1 MKLCRYGEP
10 GKELPGLVDQAGL
23 LRSLTGVIE
32 DVSASVLAPRR
43 LAELA
48 AINPSSLPL
57 VKSNP
62 RLGVPVSEIGK
73 YICIGLNYHDHAEEA
88 GLPLPAEPI
97 IFLKAITALSGPN
110 DPIIMPQGATKLDWE
125 AELAIIV
132 GTRARNVTEDEAL
145 RYVAGYS
152 IANDVSERAFQMQ
165 SSQWDKGK
173 GCDTFGPLGP
183 WLVTKEDVPR
193 PQELDIWLNVNGRRM
208 QTGNTCAM
216 IFSVA
221 QIVAY
226 VSRYMT
232 LLPGDVIASGT
243 PPGVGMGM
251 KPNPIYLGPGDVV
264 ELGIGGL
271 GQQKQYVV
279 RQIDEKS
286 C

>member
-1 MKLCRYGEP
+1 
-10 GKELPGLVDQAGL
+10 
-23 LRSLTGVIE
+23 
-32 DVSASVLAPRR
+32 
-43 LAELA
+43 
-48 AINPSSLPL
+48 
-57 VKSNP
+57 
-62 RLGVPVSEIGK
+62 
-73 YICIGLNYHDHAEEA
+73 
-88 GLPLPAEPI
+88 
-97 IFLKAITALSGPN
+97 
-110 DPIIMPQGATKLDWE
+110 MPQGATKLDWE